1 MNLKEYLI
9 ALKNKGNSDLD
20 IARITRVSQPT
31 ISRHRKGQGDS
42 TKIHPSTAKALADG
56 FRHAL
61 KYIDNKPHFYPIEDD
76 DPAPPQSDYGTV
88 AKKYAGS
95 LGYDGTPEGLD
106 MFLRECRGKYRTLH
120 TIRKLLSNSEG
131 DEQSKIDN
139 Q

>member
-1 MNLKEYLI
+1 MNLIELFEDLKSQAITTSKI
-9 ALKNKGNSDLD
+9 AEAVNC
-20 IARITRVSQPT
+20 TYQT
-31 ISRHRKGQGDS
+31 INNYRKGLSKNPDPEILI
-42 TKIHPSTAKALADG
+42 KIATA
-56 FRHAL
+56 FRYIL
-61 KYIDNKPHFYPIEDD
+61 KYENNKPHFYPIEDD
-76 DPAPPQSDYGTV
+76 DPTPPQGDYGTV